1 MKAIVCTDEVSAGA
15 VALRYRLDGPPGGP
29 VVVLSNSLGCSAA
42 MWESQVE
49 ALTPYRRVLR
59 YEHRGHGGAPAPA
72 GPYSIADLGGDLI
85 GLLDALGIEKAA
97 LGGLSLGGMVGMWV
111 ASHHPDRVDRLAL
124 MCTSPHMPPPST
136 WAERAAAVRT
146 GGTEILL
153 EGSLGR
159 WFTAGFPERRPD
171 VADLVRSMLGVAKP
185 EGYAGCCEAI
195 VGMDQRESIR
205 SISVPTAVLA
215 GAEDPSTP
223 PAVGLG
229 IAEAVPGA
237 SLTVVAGAAHLATL
251 EQPARVSSW
260 LVDHL
265 VGTPLQRGDAIR
277 RAVLGDANV

>member
-1 MKAIVCTDEVSAGA
+1 
-15 VALRYRLDGPPGGP
+15 
-29 VVVLSNSLGCSAA
+29 
-42 MWESQVE
+42 
-49 ALTPYRRVLR
+49 
-59 YEHRGHGGAPAPA
+59 
-72 GPYSIADLGGDLI
+72 
-85 GLLDALGIEKAA
+85 
-97 LGGLSLGGMVGMWV
+97 
-111 ASHHPDRVDRLAL
+111 
-124 MCTSPHMPPPST
+124 
-136 WAERAAAVRT
+136 
-146 GGTEILL
+146 L

-159 WFTAGFPERRPD
+159 WFTAGFPERRAD
-171 VADLVRSMLGVAKP
+171 VAELVRSMLGAARP

-195 VGMDQRESIR
+195 AGMDQRESIR

-277 RAVLGDANV
+277 RAVLGDANVDRSKGASSRVAASFTDYITRCAWGEVWARPGLDRRVRSCVTLGVLAALGRTEELVLHARGARRNGLTDEEIGEVLLHVAVYAGVPAANSAIATVREALDDA